1 MNTTPLGQYKR
12 RIQNLA
18 DLIELID
25 TQRGLALAELSDAQQ
40 VCPHTV
46 TQIKASIDVAF
57 FGKVVG
63 EYSEC
68 LHCGQTNFVTRE
80 LEA

>member
-57 FGKVVG
+57 EAVG